1 MSLVDNQVIAFDH
14 IVSNEGSG
22 YENSN
27 GILTAPTNGVYV
39 LHVQIRGNIH
49 HSCLVDIV
57 KKGTGWYQSG

>member
-1 MSLVDNQVIAFDH
+1 MSLGDNQVIAFDH

-27 GILTAPTNGVYV
+27 GIFTAPPTNGVYV
-39 LHVQIRGNIH
+39 FHVQIRGNIH

-57 KKGTGWYQSG
+57 KKGTG